1 MSVELIAVKKCGPN
15 APGATFREP
24 KHIARALVAIGK
36 AQYANKAMTSQPV
49 MKSVAPAPEAP
60 APEAPAP
67 VATLP
72 PVPKRA
78 LSRKSSK
85 ADE

>member
-36 AQYANKAMTSQPV
+36 ARYANKAMASQPV
-49 MKSVAPAPEAP
+49 MKSVAPEAP

-72 PVPKRA
+72 PVPKRT

-85 ADE
+85 EDET

>member
-1 MSVELIAVKKCGPN
+1 MRVELEAIKKCGAN
-15 APGATFREP
+15 APGSKFFEP

-36 AQYANKAMTSQPV
+36 ARYATKQMVEQPV
-49 MKSVAPAPEAP
+49 KKSVAPEAP

-72 PVPKRA
+72 PVPKRT

-85 ADE
+85 ADEA